1 MGEPNTRER
10 ILQVAEGQFVAKGI
24 EKTQMIDIAVAS
36 GINRRT
42 LYRYFPTKDLLAF
55 EVEMIVM
62 ERIQSYMGSLADGAS
77 SGTGLQ
83 HVREYFDRVDMGRI
97 ENLLKFTAEF
107 DRYFQNDYPDSE
119 LTRKFIE
126 SINPQGD
133 PLFRAIGQG
142 IADGSIRG
150 DKTAAE
156 LYHFITQSFFAF
168 FQRLI
173 LRRNHLKDE
182 YCGDVD
188 FEKLF
193 KEMMIKAI
201 SA

>member
-10 ILQVAEGQFVAKGI
+10 ILQVAEGQFVAMGI

-150 DKTAAE
+150 DKTAEE
-156 LYHFITQSFFAF
+156 LYHFITQSFFAL

-173 LRRNHLKDE
+173 LRCNHLKDE